1 MKKLFIALL
10 ALLLCLSMIL
20 PILNIQASA
29 AEEEEDTNVW
39 DTLLPAYMS
48 TSYKS
53 IEDRILGNDVIA
65 GMQLMLI
72 KDGYALY
79 CDPMTGEVVN
89 LVLED
94 PIKDEKGNYVL
105 DENGNYT
112 YELIEGSTVYKYKG
126 YWSTNPYNIGSSQ
139 SSAGLK
145 TSDSIKQKL
154 YSQAIIEYTE
164 NDTDMSFNTFVDS
177 ALNDQITVKN
187 IRSGIRVEY
196 TIGREEVKYLVP
208 RLIRKEKLEALEEQI
223 KERSDISKDARTFKS
238 FYILKDPNQEGISIK
253 TIEEMKVKYPIC
265 ERFPIYVC
273 EPKIT
278 AQELLRVEKLV
289 KKYTDYTFEQMDADH
304 AETEYTATDKTPAL
318 FKMAIEYTID
328 EYGVQVR
335 VNAGNIR
342 FDSSNYKLSN
352 VTLLPYA
359 GAGNTNNSGYIF
371 SPDGS
376 GTIITF
382 DKILGTAFKTQNQM
396 YGPDYAF
403 HTITGANKQTFRL
416 PCFGVV
422 EIVEDA
428 IKKKDYVQLVDEE
441 GNLLFDEEGNPVMS
455 SEMQTFYEDLKI
467 GYLAVITEGDSLAN
481 ITIENGGSVH
491 MFASAYTSFNPRPKD
506 TYELDGGLSAG
517 SNAMW
522 TVESKRKYTKD
533 FKIRY
538 FILTD
543 DISYS
548 GMANTYR
555 DYLVREGV
563 LTEMEEEEIAE
574 DIPLYI
580 ETLGALEVTKK
591 FLGVPIQTVIDLTS
605 FEDTKAML
613 QKLKD
618 EAGIT
623 NIKVKMDG
631 WCNGGLPWASVPNG
645 VKIEKALGGEKGFK
659 ELLEWC
665 NENGMQLFPEF
676 EFIKAASDYLFDGFN
691 PDKDLAKTIDDRN
704 ATIQRYYAST
714 QAYERT
720 GHGLISARV
729 LERFYTNTW
738 RDYQKLGVGAI
749 SVSSLGEILGS
760 DFNED
765 DPLNREDSKNL
776 ITKLLAKIEQDN
788 GKVMISGGNYY
799 AIKYASDIINVPL
812 DDSRLSYSAA
822 SVPFMGSVLHGS
834 VEFAGE
840 AINLA
845 GDYQYTLLKTIENG
859 ASPYFV
865 IAINNTSELKN
876 YNDTELGDYYSVR
889 YSIWV
894 ADMVKTYNQL
904 NAALK
909 DVRTAKIVGHE
920 FVDSDRQ
927 VCVVTYSNG
936 VKFVINYTLEAQ
948 TVTVGDKTITVAAE
962 DFVKIDANGNVVK
975 LGEGE

>member
-1 MKKLFIALL
+1 MKKLSIALL

-20 PILNIQASA
+20 PALNIEVSA
-29 AEEEEDTNVW
+29 AEEEEEENVW

-53 IEDRILGNDVIA
+53 IEDRILGNDTIA

-79 CDPMTGEVVN
+79 CDPLTGEVVN

-94 PIKDEKGNYVL
+94 PIKDENGNYVL
-105 DENGNYT
+105 DEDGNYT

-164 NDTDMSFNTFVDS
+164 NDTDMTFNTFVDS

-223 KERSDISKDARTFKS
+223 KERSDIAKDARTFKA

-265 ERFPIYVC
+265 EKFPIYVC

-289 KKYTDYTFEQMDADH
+289 KKYTDYTFEQMDIDH

-382 DKILGTAFKTQNQM
+382 DKIVGTAFKTQSQM
-396 YGPDYAF
+396 YGADYAF
-403 HTITGANKQTFRL
+403 HTITGANKQVYRL

-428 IKKKDYVQLVDEE
+428 IKTKDYVQLVDE
-441 GNLLFDEEGNPVMS
+441 DGNPRYDEDGNPIMS
-455 SEMQTFYEDLKI
+455 DEMQTVYEDLKI

-481 ITIENGGSVH
+481 ITVENGGSVH

-555 DYLVREGV
+555 DYLIREGV
-563 LTEMEEEEIAE
+563 LEEKDEDAEAE

-605 FEDTKAML
+605 FDDTKAML

-623 NIKVKMDG
+623 NVRIKMDG
-631 WCNGGLPWASVPNG
+631 WCNGGLPWAAVPNG
-645 VKIEKALGGEKGFK
+645 VKIEKALGGENGFK
-659 ELLEWC
+659 ALLSWC
-665 NENGMQLFPEF
+665 NDNGVQLYPEF
-676 EFIKAASDYLFDGFN
+676 EFIKASADYLFDGFN
-691 PDKDLAKTIDDRN
+691 IDKDLAKTIDDRN
-704 ATIQRYYAST
+704 ATIQRYQAST

-720 GHGLISARV
+720 GHGLISSRV
-729 LERFYTNTW
+729 IQRFYNNTW
-738 RDYQKLGVGAI
+738 KDYQKYGVGGI
-749 SVSSLGEILGS
+749 SVSSLGEILSS

-765 DPLNREDSKNL
+765 DPLNREDSKNI
-776 ITKLLAKIEQDN
+776 ITKLLAQIKEDN

-834 VEFAGE
+834 VDFAGE

-859 ASPYFV
+859 ASPYFI
-865 IAINNTSELKN
+865 IAINNTSELKS

-894 ADMVKTYNQL
+894 SDMVDTYHQL
-904 NAALK
+904 NNALK
-909 DVRTAKIVGHE
+909 DVSNAKIVSHE
-920 FVDSDRQ
+920 FLDSDRQ
-927 VCVVTYSNG
+927 VCRVTYSNG
-936 VKFVINYTLEAQ
+936 VQFYINYTLKDYTVTIGDK
-948 TVTVGDKTITVAAE
+948 TVTVGAE
-962 DFVKIDANGNVVK
+962 DFVKVGADGNVVN

>member
-1 MKKLFIALL
+1 
-10 ALLLCLSMIL
+10 MIL
-20 PILNIQASA
+20 PVLNIQVSA
-29 AEEEEDTNVW
+29 ADEEEEEDVW
-39 DTLLPAYMS
+39 NTLLPAYMS

-53 IEDRILGNDVIA
+53 IEDRIIGNDVT
-65 GMQLMLI
+65 GSMQLMLI

-79 CDPMTGEVVN
+79 CDPITGEVVN

-94 PIKDEKGNYVL
+94 PVKDDKGNYVL

-139 SSAGLK
+139 SSAGLT

-154 YSQAIIEYTE
+154 YSQAIINYTE
-164 NDTDMSFNTFVDS
+164 NDTDMTFNTFVDS

-196 TIGREEVKYLVP
+196 TIGREEIKYLVP
-208 RLIRKEKLEALEEQI
+208 RLIRKEKLEVLEEQI
-223 KERSDISKDARTFKS
+223 KERSEIAKDARTFKS

-253 TIEEMKVKYPIC
+253 TKEEMKVKYPIC
-265 ERFPIYVC
+265 NKFPIYVC

-289 KKYTDYTFEQMDADH
+289 KKYTDYTFEQMDIDH
-304 AETEYTATDKTPAL
+304 SETEYTATDKTPAL

-328 EYGVQVR
+328 QYGVQVR

-382 DKILGTAFKTQNQM
+382 DKIVGTAFKTQNQM
-396 YGPDYAF
+396 YGPDYAL
-403 HTITGANKQTFRL
+403 HTITGANKQVYRL

-441 GNLLFDEEGNPVMS
+441 GNLLFDEDGNPVMS
-455 SEMQTFYEDLKI
+455 AEMQTFYEDLKI

-491 MFASAYTSFNPRPKD
+491 MFASAYTAFNPRPKD

-548 GMANTYR
+548 GMANAYR
-555 DYLVREGV
+555 DYLTREGV
-563 LTEMEEEEIAE
+563 ITEKDESEADK

-591 FLGVPIQTVIDLTS
+591 FLGVPVQTVIDLTS

-613 QKLKD
+613 QKLKE

-623 NIKVKMDG
+623 NVKIKMDG
-631 WCNGGLPWASVPNG
+631 WCNGGLPWATVPNG
-645 VKIEKALGGEKGFK
+645 VKIEKALGGEQGFK
-659 ELLEWC
+659 DLLAWC
-665 NENGMQLFPEF
+665 KENGVQLYPEF
-676 EFIKAASDYLFDGFN
+676 EFVKASVDKLFDGFT
-691 PDKDLAKTIDDRN
+691 PDKDLAQTIDDRN
-704 ATIQRYYAST
+704 AGFQKYDST
-714 QAYERT
+714 TQVYERT
-720 GHGLISARV
+720 GQGIISSRV
-729 LERFYTNTW
+729 VQRFYNNTW
-738 RDYQKLGVGAI
+738 RDYQKYGVGGI
-749 SVSSLGEILGS
+749 SVASLGEILSS
-760 DFNED
+760 DFFED
-765 DPLNREDSKNL
+765 DPLNREDSKN
-776 ITKLLAKIEQDN
+776 IVTKLLAQIQQDN

-834 VEFAGE
+834 VDFAGE

-859 ASPYFV
+859 ASPYFI

-876 YNDTELGDYYSVR
+876 YNDSLGDYYSVR

-894 ADMVKTYNQL
+894 ADMVKTYTQL
-904 NAALK
+904 NNALK
-909 DVRTAKIVGHE
+909 DVTTAKIVAHE
-920 FVDSDRQ
+920 FLDKDRQ
-927 VCVVTYSNG
+927 VCAVTYSNG
-936 VKFVINYTLEAQ
+936 VKFYINYTLNAQ
-948 TVTVGDKTITVAAE
+948 TVTHGDKTVTIPAE
-962 DFVKIDANGNVVK
+962 DFVKVDANGNVVD
-975 LGEGE
+975 LGKGE